1 MYMPQG
7 QFGGTARARYQSI
20 DLTSRL
26 EGASPHR
33 LVAIMYEELLKALDT
48 MTVAIRQRDIV
59 KRGRTQARAL
69 SILHGLEGSLD
80 FDRGAEIAAGLATVY
95 REARRLVVNA
105 GRENDEEQVTRA
117 RDMLGEIAG
126 AWEMIG
132 Q

>member
-1 MYMPQG
+1 MYMGQG
-7 QFGGTARARYQSI
+7 QFGAARARYQSV
-20 DLTSRL
+20 DLASRL

-48 MTVAIRQRDIV
+48 MGAAIRQRDIV

-80 FDRGAEIAAGLATVY
+80 FERGAEIAAGLATVY
-95 REARRLVVNA
+95 REARRLVVNG
-105 GRENDEEQVTRA
+105 GRENDDEQIVRA

-126 AWEMIG
+126 AWSAIG